1 MTDYPY
7 PADEFDEAPAGGQS
21 AGIHRAPVSRWS
33 RVWPYLA
40 VVLIFAALATGLY
53 VWFTSHSPSTPAP
66 APTVTAQ
73 ETTPEEPAETESPAA
88 TEEPAT
94 TEEPTTPDETTDDA
108 TTDDET
114 TDDAAG
120 DDEPAQ
126 EPDRTIT
133 VRVLNATRT
142 QGLAAGAVADVKAL
156 GYTDVSGDNYR
167 GAAVSSSQ
175 VWYKGAENAAA
186 AKEIADKLGIA
197 AVDEVS
203 SLVGPVS
210 VILASDFAS

>member
-33 RVWPYLA
+33 RVWPFLA

-53 VWFTSHSPSTPAP
+53 VWFTSQSPSTPAP

-73 ETTPEEPAETESPAA
+73 ETTPEEPTT

-94 TEEPTTPDETTDDA
+94 TEEPTTPDETTTDDA
-108 TTDDET
+108 TTDDAT

-197 AVDEVS
+197 SVDEVS
-203 SLVGPVS
+203 SLVGHLS

>member
-1 MTDYPY
+1 MRLGAIIGTVLL
-7 PADEFDEAPAGGQS
+7 AG
-21 AGIHRAPVSRWS
+21 
-33 RVWPYLA
+33 
-40 VVLIFAALATGLY
+40 ALAL
-53 VWFTSHSPSTPAP
+53 
-66 APTVTAQ
+66 
-73 ETTPEEPAETESPAA
+73 PAA
-88 TEEPAT
+88 
-94 TEEPTTPDETTDDA
+94 
-108 TTDDET
+108 
-114 TDDAAG
+114 AA
-120 DDEPAQ
+120 ES
-126 EPDRTIT
+126 
-133 VRVLNATRT
+133 
-142 QGLAAGAVADVKAL
+142 VADVKAL